1 MKVPFP
7 NSSSKEILVDVSF
20 QWFPTRRGLVGSI
33 VSAGNGYGAVVW
45 IPLQTLYVNPDNV
58 AAVEVDGAIDR

>member
-1 MKVPFP
+1 M
-7 NSSSKEILVDVSF
+7 SL

-33 VSAGNGYGAVVW
+33 ISAGNGYGAVVW

-58 AAVEVDGAIDR
+58 VAVEVDGAIDRLGLNALLTML